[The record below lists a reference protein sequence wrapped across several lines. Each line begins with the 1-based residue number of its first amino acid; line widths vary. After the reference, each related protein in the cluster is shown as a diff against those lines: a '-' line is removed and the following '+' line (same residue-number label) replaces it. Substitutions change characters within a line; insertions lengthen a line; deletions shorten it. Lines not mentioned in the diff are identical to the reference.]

1 MNPVY
6 IKKILTIIA
15 GTSFLLVGCSTVSQS
30 QTTVS
35 NEQNAEL
42 EIEKEI
48 RELIKNSKTYV
59 LKKRNTENILKKTE
73 LLLTRAISRDP
84 LNARLFSARA
94 KLYADQNKS
103 KLAAKDYF
111 SFSELDLE
119 SDVESNQATIAWMD
133 GAAAQVLAEDIHSYQ
148 NYCLNMLKRFE
159 GTEDTIVAERVAKS
173 VLFQDID
180 KKALPMAEKMVDLAM
195 KNDWPHARFV
205 KGLASYRTGDFKAAS
220 NFAEECLTLPGRN
233 LFLDIQANLLLAM
246 ASNGL
251 GDSTK
256 HKSSLSKAKTHM
268 KNINYYWFH
277 NKVICESLLFQAEI
291 E

>member
-119 SDVESNQATIAWMD
+119 SDIEINQATIAWMD
-133 GAAAQVLAEDIHSYQ
+133 GAAAQVLAEDIASYQ
-148 NYCLNMLKRFE
+148 NYCLNMFLQKILWFFFE
-159 GTEDTIVAERVAKS
+159 
-173 VLFQDID
+173 
-180 KKALPMAEKMVDLAM
+180 
-195 KNDWPHARFV
+195 
-205 KGLASYRTGDFKAAS
+205 
-220 NFAEECLTLPGRN
+220 
-233 LFLDIQANLLLAM
+233 
-246 ASNGL
+246 
-251 GDSTK
+251 
-256 HKSSLSKAKTHM
+256 
-268 KNINYYWFH
+268 
-277 NKVICESLLFQAEI
+277 
-291 E
+291 